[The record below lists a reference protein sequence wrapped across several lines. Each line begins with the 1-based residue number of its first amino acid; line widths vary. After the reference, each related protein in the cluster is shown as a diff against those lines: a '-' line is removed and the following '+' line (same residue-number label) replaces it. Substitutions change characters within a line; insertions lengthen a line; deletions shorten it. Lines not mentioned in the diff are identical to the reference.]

1 MANAAL
7 NKLKSKV
14 KTKTLVGKQKNLDV
28 NKNGKL
34 DKEDFKI
41 LRGNKM
47 AKGGETKE
55 FIDWNKIIGK
65 KINGWKAEDNNG
77 ISILWENDN
86 SEYSF
91 YATPGWENEKKLPI
105 QIVGDGG
112 DFGIAMFSKNEDAS
126 YQLNDYLMEVKEII
140 RIINS
145 KKTLSVSDFK
155 NSFSKVINNGDS
167 FKKGGYMADGGM
179 SGKYDKKKL
188 LKEIEEY
195 DALIITNKDG
205 DKFIIYNPDSGND
218 ENTAIW
224 KSDDYIIG
232 TIPDDGREVKV
243 KYSDIVKVS
252 DENNDD
258 YADGG
263 KTYDKA
269 LFKKELAEFKKD
281 ICGEGGECWIS
292 PTYVLDSWELS
303 GFKTDVSNVNSLAAQ
318 DLYKDLIDS
327 KLLYHEEMGTGEK
340 GEKIESFRELYGWNY
355 GENLEYAKGGK
366 TKENK
371 SFILVAKDITIKADN
386 VKDFIKKANANDY
399 TLMQVY
405 NQNDEEVKSKNPIF
419 NFSWMIGLPRF
430 KELVGPMKDGPNQ
443 FRYEDE
449 WVNERMSVEKGGY
462 MADGGELAKPTH
474 YIEIEGY
481 NIEDKTFKSK
491 LKRYNLKMEILEE
504 DKTTS
509 GFKSP
514 ALVRLTGTEA
524 NIMKILKDKNG
535 GWDLD
540 LDEYNEMKENGDGI
554 KLLNSTMA
562 DGGVIAQEN
571 NEMLQ
576 SNMKEIRHHSDELKN
591 IVTDSTEVEPW
602 VIAKTERASTDLSD
616 VTHYLDGEKDRSLKM
631 PFEKGGYMAEGGF
644 NSDETPYTG
653 TTNKTIEYLRNAG
666 LGEEKITKN
675 LIRELLYKRLTE
687 SLDLAHQLMP
697 QNEEENLQMSSF
709 TKENLRNG
717 AESIWKA
724 KSYFGG
730 MAFEKGGYMEE
741 GGEISSKVKDL
752 QSNLS
757 KEIRKSQNEIEVLG
771 QYYKKDSTSLKSL
784 SEAYFKLQNAVV
796 DILFGTYD
804 KDLKNMKEVGYMA
817 NGGKIEN
824 QYENLTPKEIWS
836 MWSETQR
843 GHFLRDHKHEFPE
856 IQDSIFVLRKK
867 DFGKLPAR
875 IQIAIEYHVEDGQYA
890 MGGKLNRETYERMS
904 ELTTITAKKELT
916 TAAKSIRHELKE
928 EGFENDE
935 VDSYLCHIVT
945 NSYEDG
951 GMMAKGGMSA
961 KDRKIADHIVK
972 TYNMDEPGMAP
983 VYANQLRREE
993 SRLNKTYGRD
1003 WQKTMS
1009 PADKANRFLEA
1020 VRVADNDI
1028 KLKDITVEASPR
1040 GNWVVFE
1047 HGKVIMTVNQD
1058 MLDEE
1063 TIRTYNLEHHNK

>member
-1 MANAAL
+1 MANSAL

-55 FIDWNKIIGK
+55 FIDWDKIIGK
-65 KINGWKAEDNNG
+65 KVNGWEAADNNG

-155 NSFSKVINNGDS
+155 NDFSKVINNGDS
-167 FKKGGYMADGGM
+167 FAHGGKTQGYDDKEDERLGMKRGKISSKDLKTAKARRDDARFEERMADGGAIPNNYK
-179 SGKYDKKKL
+179 GKKAQQVWNEWTIEQKRHFLEDHEDQLRKTGGQNVTLFSLSKKSYDDL
-188 LKEIEEY
+188 PLFVG
-195 DALIITNKDG
+195 DALIEHITTG
-205 DKFIIYNPDSGND
+205 Q
-218 ENTAIW
+218 
-224 KSDDYIIG
+224 
-232 TIPDDGREVKV
+232 
-243 KYSDIVKVS
+243 
-252 DENNDD
+252 

-263 KTYDKA
+263 QTYDKT
-269 LFKKELAEFKKD
+269 LFQKELADFKQHIND
-281 ICGEGGECWIS
+281 GYGWIS
-292 PTYVLDSWELS
+292 PEYVRETWENMN
-303 GFKTDVSNVNSLAAQ
+303 FKTDIDNVNSPVTQ
-318 DLYKDLIDS
+318 DLYKDLIES
-327 KLLYHEEMGTGEK
+327 KLLYHEDSEDEEDK
-340 GEKIESFRELYGWNY
+340 GERVKTFKELYGWNY
-355 GENLEYAKGGK
+355 GENVEYAKGGE
-366 TKENK
+366 TKEDK
-371 SFILVAKDITIKADN
+371 SFIIVAKDITIKADN
-386 VKDFIKKANANDY
+386 VEDFIKKANANDY

-462 MADGGELAKPTH
+462 MADGG
-474 YIEIEGY
+474 
-481 NIEDKTFKSK
+481 
-491 LKRYNLKMEILEE
+491 
-504 DKTTS
+504 
-509 GFKSP
+509 
-514 ALVRLTGTEA
+514 
-524 NIMKILKDKNG
+524 
-535 GWDLD
+535 
-540 LDEYNEMKENGDGI
+540 
-554 KLLNSTMA
+554 
-562 DGGVIAQEN
+562 VIAQEN

-631 PFEKGGYMAEGGF
+631 PFEKGGYLAKGGMVSLSKYYKTLAKKDDLIGSRVYDKNNDEFVYIKNVDSGIFAGKNKNDDLGHNYTMSDLMIEEMADGGMMTESEEVSFKASEVKNNF
-644 NSDETPYTG
+644 NLKLNECKDELQLLGQYYDVRSDSFQAIRQSYI
-653 TTNKTIEYLRNAG
+653 NLNNAG
-666 LGEEKITKN
+666 LN
-675 LIRELLYKRLTE
+675 
-687 SLDLAHQLMP
+687 A
-697 QNEEENLQMSSF
+697 SF
-709 TKENLRNG
+709 TYDKDLKRKEEMQKN
-717 AESIWKA
+717 
-724 KSYFGG
+724 
-730 MAFEKGGYMEE
+730 GYMEE
-741 GGEISSKVKDL
+741 GG
-752 QSNLS
+752 
-757 KEIRKSQNEIEVLG
+757 
-771 QYYKKDSTSLKSL
+771 
-784 SEAYFKLQNAVV
+784 
-796 DILFGTYD
+796 
-804 KDLKNMKEVGYMA
+804 
-817 NGGKIEN
+817 KIAN

-843 GHFLRDHKHEFPE
+843 AHFLRDHKHEFPE

-904 ELTTITAKKELT
+904 ELTSITAKKELT
-916 TAAKSIRHELKE
+916 TAAKSIRHELEE
-928 EGFENDE
+928 EGFENNE

-945 NSYEDG
+945 NSYKDG
-951 GMMAKGGMSA
+951 GMMAKGGMTA

-993 SRLNKTYGRD
+993 ARLNKTYGSD

-1040 GNWVVFE
+1040 GNWVVLE